1 MSSGIKFVSFSYRF
15 LLEVIVKSMVEHLHV
30 TQSLDAPRKMRF
42 SEQFADDVTTLVV
55 TITSDIISR
64 NSKDSKVIAVFH
76 FFRNFIS
83 WFQM

>member
-1 MSSGIKFVSFSYRF
+1 MNSDIKSVAFSYRF

-42 SEQFADDVTTLVV
+42 SEQFTDDVTTLVV

-64 NSKDSKVIAVFH
+64 NSKDSKVIAVAH
-76 FFRNFIS
+76 LFRNCIS
-83 WFQM
+83 